1 MAQQQPFR
9 ELNPRGWD
17 SNPAKALGTQFQDLV
32 KLGFLLFHCQE
43 NSVRDKVTGKKWIYS
58 DSGRRTLHRVWAIAE
73 GECSGYEAWH
83 GWFLWAG

>member
-9 ELNPRGWD
+9 ELNPRGWY

-43 NSVRDKVTGKKWIYS
+43 NSVRDKVTGKKWIYLERNALHRQDVETIS
-58 DSGRRTLHRVWAIAE
+58 EDDSGLEMR
-73 GECSGYEAWH
+73 CS
-83 GWFLWAG
+83 